1 MPGVSPRMMNQ
12 QSVQN
17 QQTRFLISDVQSQ
30 FRAQVPA
37 LAVQQVI
44 PAPAPQVPPPQL
56 PSVTPGQTG
65 FIQHNG
71 SIIVNRAANPD
82 TPFGKSKTGFED
94 KIISGMEICQHTIS
108 MCLQYTSTSIWY

>member
-1 MPGVSPRMMNQ
+1 MMSQ

-30 FRAQVPA
+30 FRAQVPP
-37 LAVQQVI
+37 LASQQHVVQT
-44 PAPAPQVPPPQL
+44 PAAQAPVAPQASVAPQTPQL
-56 PSVTPGQTG
+56 PLVNPGQTG

-82 TPFGKSKTGFED
+82 SPFGKSKTGFED

-108 MCLQYTSTSIWY
+108 KLLMR